1 MPGVNG
7 GGPMWSHLPS
17 REPTDLPSHISE
29 HDELMLGHRDSEM
42 ESLDYEVVESV
53 AYRED
58 QVQLQLNSTE
68 MPLYLSFVRHGI
80 II

>member
-7 GGPMWSHLPS
+7 GGPMWSQLPN
-17 REPTDLPSHISE
+17 REPPGSPSHNSE
-29 HDELMLGHRDSEM
+29 DDELMLGLRDPGM

-58 QVQLQLNSTE
+58 QVQL
-68 MPLYLSFVRHGI
+68 
-80 II
+80 

>member
-7 GGPMWSHLPS
+7 GGPMWKQLNN
-17 REPTDLPSHISE
+17 EPPDSPTHYSD
-29 HDELMLGHRDSEM
+29 DELMLGYRDRGM

-58 QVQLQLNSTE
+58 QVKL
-68 MPLYLSFVRHGI
+68 
-80 II
+80 

>member
-7 GGPMWSHLPS
+7 GGPMWSELPN
-17 REPTDLPSHISE
+17 REPPESPSHNSE
-29 HDELMLGHRDSEM
+29 DDGFMLGHRDSRM

-58 QVQLQLNSTE
+58 QVQLSLSYLCI
-68 MPLYLSFVRHGI
+68 LYFFGLSWHFI
-80 II
+80 